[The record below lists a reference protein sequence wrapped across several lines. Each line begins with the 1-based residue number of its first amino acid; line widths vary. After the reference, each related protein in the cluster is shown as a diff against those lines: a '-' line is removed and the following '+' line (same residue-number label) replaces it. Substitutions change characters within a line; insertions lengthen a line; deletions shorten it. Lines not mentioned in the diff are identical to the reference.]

1 MKKTIL
7 SVIALLGITFMM
19 QAQTT
24 APAKTT
30 TDKMSTVSKTT
41 TKKVAT
47 TTPVVKKEAAT
58 QTVKVKEAAKVKPAT
73 PATTTTTGPLK
84 KDGTADMRFKAN
96 KEKPASGPLKKD
108 GTPDKRYK
116 ANKTN

>member
-24 APAKTT
+24 TPAKPA
-30 TDKMSTVSKTT
+30 TDKMSTVAKTT
-41 TKKVAT
+41 SKKVAT

-73 PATTTTTGPLK
+73 TPTTTTGPLK

-96 KEKPASGPLKKD
+96 KTKPATGPLKKD